1 MAIEAIAIGIFL
13 FVALTVG
20 GLRSLDAMRRR
31 SAERAKELTHY
42 TGPRYNEHGRELES
56 K

>member
-13 FVALTVG
+13 FVAFTVG
-20 GLRSLDAMRRR
+20 GLRVLKARTDVPVSREVT
-31 SAERAKELTHY
+31 SY
-42 TGPRYNEHGRELES
+42 TGPLYNQHGRELES